1 MGSILETFYL
11 TALAQ
16 RSMTPKD
23 YSPPHCIM
31 EVQGTRGAKRQLGG
45 LLCTENSSGLGL
57 GLT

>member
-11 TALAQ
+11 TTLAQ

-23 YSPPHCIM
+23 YSPPHCFM
-31 EVQGTRGAKRQLGG
+31 EVQGTRDTKHQLGG

-57 GLT
+57 GLS